1 MRKDVY
7 TKFDGAERRL
17 DVFEPDDDRMEIS
30 DYAVWFDAACDSWTD
45 DPEYNLLFLKTIQAL
60 FNVKLRV
67 VGHVYLEE
75 VYDMLRKDKN
85 FIEDKKVGWIYDE
98 NNPLGDNFVD
108 FRINSSY
115 NHEFIVGNDPMVLL
129 DFNVDGVIED
139 KIP

>member
-7 TKFDGAERRL
+7 TKFDGAEMRL
-17 DVFEPDDDRMEIS
+17 AEFEPDDDRMEIS
-30 DYAVWFDAACDSWTD
+30 DYAEWFDAACASWTD
-45 DPEYNLLFLKTIQAL
+45 DPEYNLQFLKTMEAF

-67 VGHVYLEE
+67 VGHVFLSEI
-75 VYDMLRKDKN
+75 YDLLGMKQTD
-85 FIEDKKVGWIYDE
+85 FGDKVGWIYDE
-98 NNPLGDNFVD
+98 NNPIGDNFVD

-139 KIP
+139 KNP